1 MSEKER
7 ERKRGVA
14 VVDGSV
20 VFIMDFLHILSA
32 ILVRVN
38 GYVCVCLL
46 SLKKN
51 TSVASFFSSG
61 AASSS

>member
-1 MSEKER
+1 MNEKER

-20 VFIMDFLHILSA
+20 VFMMDFLHILIA

-38 GYVCVCLL
+38 GYVCVCL
-46 SLKKN
+46 
-51 TSVASFFSSG
+51 
-61 AASSS
+61 

>member
-1 MSEKER
+1 MSEKEK

-14 VVDGSV
+14 VVNGSV
-20 VFIMDFLHILSA
+20 IFMMDFLHTLNT

-46 SLKKN
+46 FLKKN
-51 TSVASFFSSG
+51 TSVPSFFSSG